1 MLSLHRCQSALARHR
16 VPAIWLTF
24 LVAVAVSPS
33 IGSAQALTNTD
44 SDAETT
50 LNSSTANG
58 AGPAGIIPYTK
69 GFNLS
74 LGTSSQHDSSD
85 GWSSVLTPGAA
96 YRLNRY
102 FSANVSIP
110 IYAYI
115 NVEVTGGT
123 KLKPTYNL
131 ATKHGVLGDTTVAA
145 HLDLYTIVDYNASV
159 SLGLPS
165 GNSNYGLGAGQPT
178 FDINNHFEKS
188 FGIFSPDIE
197 VGFGDSASLVNR
209 RILKGYTTVGYNA
222 HFQAGLSMELPHN
235 INFSADAYEQM
246 PISTST
252 IHSTTTRGKKKVTTN
267 TSVSGGEDNGFLTS
281 LDIPVNRHV
290 TLSGFY
296 NRSLRGHDDVAGFSF
311 TFLLKAAPR
320 EQDVR

>member
-1 MLSLHRCQSALARHR
+1 MFSQHHCQSAFARHR
-16 VPAIWLTF
+16 APTLWLALLT
-24 LVAVAVSPS
+24 AVAVSPS
-33 IGSAQALTNTD
+33 IGSAQALA
-44 SDAETT
+44 DAETT

-102 FSANVSIP
+102 LSVNASIP

-123 KLKPTYNL
+123 KLKPNYSR
-131 ATKHGVLGDTTVAA
+131 ATKHGVLGDTTLAA
-145 HLDLYTIVDYNASV
+145 HLDLHTVVDYNASV

-165 GNSNYGLGAGQPT
+165 GNSAYGLGAGQPT

-209 RILKGYTTVGYNA
+209 RILKGYTSVGYNA
-222 HFQAGLSMELPHN
+222 HFQAGLSVELPYN
-235 INFSADAYEQM
+235 VNFSADAYEQM
-246 PISTST
+246 PTSTST
-252 IHSTTTRGKKKVTTN
+252 IYSTTTRGKKKVTTATN
-267 TSVSGGEDNGFLTS
+267 VSGGEDNGFLTS

-296 NRSLRGHDDVAGFSF
+296 NRSLRSHDDVAGFSF